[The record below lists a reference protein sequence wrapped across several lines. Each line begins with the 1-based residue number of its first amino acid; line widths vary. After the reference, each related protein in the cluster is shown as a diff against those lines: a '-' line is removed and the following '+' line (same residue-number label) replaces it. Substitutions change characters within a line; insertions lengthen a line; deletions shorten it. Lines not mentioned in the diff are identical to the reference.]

1 MQKLRDVRYP
11 SRVPANKPR
20 FTASGE
26 LGQALQPAK
35 NIRTS
40 ERLWKTG
47 WLLTLLLFANVGA
60 LAQSPGWPQFGG
72 PQRNFM
78 VEAKGLAAAWPADG
92 PKRLWS
98 RELGEG
104 HSSIV
109 AEGSR
114 LYTMYSKGDQEFV
127 IALDAANGKTIWE
140 KSNAAPP
147 TGLDLENGNGP
158 HSTPLVAGDL
168 LFTVGVAGKMHAFDK
183 QTGRVVWSHDL
194 WREYGGKLMDRGYS
208 CSPLAWKNTVIV
220 TVGGAGQALM
230 AFDQKTGAVVWK
242 KQDFVIS
249 PSSPVIINVDG
260 QEQLVIA
267 LADHIIGMNPDNGDL
282 LWSHPHQCNW
292 GLNISLP
299 VWGAGYILVVSSAYS
314 GGSRAL
320 QLNQSAGKTTVKELW
335 ASQRMRVHH
344 GTMLRLGDLVF
355 GSSGD
360 FGPAPMTAVDVR
372 TGATV
377 WQDRTFPKAN
387 LVYADGKVIL
397 LDEDGVLALV
407 TLSPQGMKVISKTN
421 LLTNLAWTPPTL
433 AGTRLYVRDR
443 RMIMALDLS

>member
-1 MQKLRDVRYP
+1 MKMR
-11 SRVPANKPR
+11 
-20 FTASGE
+20 
-26 LGQALQPAK
+26 
-35 NIRTS
+35 I
-40 ERLWKTG
+40 
-47 WLLTLLLFANVGA
+47 LLTLLLLLNASV

-78 VEAKGLAAAWPADG
+78 VEAKGLAAAWPANG

-109 AEGSR
+109 ADVGR

-127 IALDAANGKTIWE
+127 IALDANNGKTIWE
-140 KSNAAPP
+140 KSNAAPT
-147 TGLDLENGNGP
+147 TGLALENGNGP
-158 HSTPLVAGDL
+158 HATPALAGDL
-168 LFTVGVAGKMHAFDK
+168 LFTVGLIGKMQAFDK
-183 QTGRVVWSHDL
+183 QSGRVVWSHDL

-208 CSPLAWKNTVIV
+208 CSPLAWQNTVIV

-242 KQDFVIS
+242 KQDFIIS

-260 QEQLVIA
+260 QDQLVIA
-267 LADHIIGMNPDNGDL
+267 LADHIVGMNPNTGDL
-282 LWSHPHQCNW
+282 LWSHPHNCDW

-299 VWGAGYILVVSSAYS
+299 VWGAANILVVSSAYS

-320 QLNQSAGKTTVKELW
+320 QLTQQDGQTSVKELW
-335 ASQRMRVHH
+335 ASRRMRVHH
-344 GTMLRLGDLVF
+344 GTMIRVGDVVF

-360 FGPAPMTAVDVR
+360 FGPAPLTAVDVR
-372 TGATV
+372 TGNIV

-387 LVYADGKVIL
+387 FVYADGKVIL

-421 LLTNLAWTPPTL
+421 LLTHLSWTPPTL
-433 AGTRLYVRDR
+433 AGTKLYVRDR
-443 RMIMALDLS
+443 KTIVALDLS

>member
-1 MQKLRDVRYP
+1 MQIPQQYRSY
-11 SRVPANKPR
+11 SASVPAWTPR
-20 FTASGE
+20 LNFGPRSRIGK
-26 LGQALQPAK
+26 G
-35 NIRTS
+35 
-40 ERLWKTG
+40 G
-47 WLLTLLLFANVGA
+47 WFLLLLLLFPNDSA
-60 LAQSPGWPQFGG
+60 LGQSASWPQWGG

-78 VEAKGLAAAWPADG
+78 VDAKGLGAAWPAEG

-109 AEGSR
+109 ADGGR
-114 LYTMYSKGDQEFV
+114 LYTMYSKGERESV
-127 IALDAANGKTIWE
+127 IALDAASGKTIWE

-147 TGLDLENGNGP
+147 TGLDLENGAGP
-158 HSTPLVAGDL
+158 HATPLVVGDL
-168 LFTVGVAGKMHAFDK
+168 LFTVGVIGKMQAFKK
-183 QTGRVVWSHDL
+183 QSGNVVWSHDL

-249 PSSPVIINVDG
+249 PSSPAIINVDG
-260 QEQLVIA
+260 QDQLVIA
-267 LADHIIGMNPDNGDL
+267 LADHIVGLNPNNGDL
-282 LWSHPHQCNW
+282 LWSHPHKCDW

-299 VWGAGYILVVSSAYS
+299 VWGADNILLVSSAYS

-320 QLNQSAGKTTVKELW
+320 QLNQRDGKTTVKELW
-335 ASQRMRVHH
+335 ASRRFRVHH
-344 GTMLRLGDLVF
+344 GTMIRLGDLVV

-372 TGATV
+372 TGNTV

-387 LVYADGKVIL
+387 FVYADGKVIL
-397 LDEDGVLALV
+397 LDEDGALALV
-407 TLSPQGMKVISKTN
+407 TFSPLGMKVISKTN
-421 LLTNLAWTPPTL
+421 LLTHLSWTPPTL
-433 AGTRLYVRDR
+433 AGTKLYVRDR
-443 RMIMALDLS
+443 KSIVALDLR